1 MIGSGLKKLAK
12 EHNMQ
17 IASGVAY
24 GSLMGYATTLS
35 EGSGW
40 KRIDI
45 ATSIANPEQLRAE
58 LSAVNLQK
66 EYRVQA
72 LSIEEKFIAVI
83 FTDNPGTMNKI
94 QAFIQWF
101 YPLLQQH
108 GATGANICAECGQP
122 ITGNSWYLLR
132 NTVFPLHDT
141 CAEKIRN
148 EQQEDLR
155 QQQEEDTGS
164 YIQGFLGALV
174 GSALGAVV
182 WAIVL
187 YLGYVASLVGLLI
200 GWLANKG
207 YDLLHGRQG
216 KGKVVILILAVVLG
230 VVLGTIIPD
239 VVILGEMLNAGELPG
254 LSFADIPSIILE
266 TFANDAEYRGA
277 VISNMAMGLLFAGL
291 GAFALIKRTSD
302 QVSTPK
308 MKKLR

>member
-1 MIGSGLKKLAK
+1 MIGSGLKKLAR

-24 GSLMGYATTLS
+24 GSLMGYATTLY

-45 ATSIANPEQLRAE
+45 ATAVPDPGQLR
-58 LSAVNLQK
+58 SAISDVDLQK
-66 EYRVQA
+66 EYRIQA
-72 LSIEEKFIAVI
+72 LTVGDKMIAVV
-83 FTDNPGTMNKI
+83 FLDNPGTLKKI

-101 YPLLQQH
+101 YPLLLQH
-108 GATGANICAECGQP
+108 GAPGANICAECGQP
-122 ITGNSWYLLR
+122 LMENSWYLLR

-141 CAEKIRN
+141 CAENIRN
-148 EQQEDLR
+148 AQQEDLR

-164 YIQGFLGALV
+164 YVQGFVGALV
-174 GSALGAVV
+174 GSALGSVV

-200 GWLANKG
+200 GWLSNKG

-216 KGKVVILILAVVLG
+216 KGKVVILILALVLG

-239 VVILGEMLNAGELPG
+239 VIFLSEALSAGELPG
-254 LSFADIPSIILE
+254 LSFADIPSIILD

-277 VISNMAMGLLFAGL
+277 VISNIALGLLFAGL
-291 GAFALIKRTSD
+291 GAFALIKQTRD
-302 QVSTPK
+302 QLSTPK
-308 MKKLR
+308 IKKLR